1 MLIHFGVTPYLVF
14 DGDYLPSKAATEHER
29 EKKRDQ
35 SKKFGLE
42 MYHSGKV
49 AAAHKEL
56 QKAVDVTPLM
66 ARELIEELKSM
77 NISYVVAPYEAD
89 AQLAYLEQKGIISAV
104 LSEDSD
110 LLVFG
115 TKCLLTKLD
124 QYGDCVEINRED
136 FTSCR
141 EISLVGWSDTEFR
154 RMAILSGCDYL
165 RGIPKMGLMKAYR
178 LVRKYKDVEKIIRM
192 VQFDGQFCIPP
203 GYSEAFQQAE
213 RTFMHQR
220 IFCPLDQKL
229 RLFSDIDGEQPE
241 NFDYVGKETD
251 PAVAIEVAVGNLDPI
266 TKEPLIV
273 KKQKHSTISP
283 RTPYNARQSKNDE
296 NLSNKKGQSIETF
309 FKPKRTPLAELDPNC
324 FTPSPT
330 QLRLQQQQTN
340 ATWQSSTVPVD
351 LVAARSVQS
360 APSSSVVHASSITPS
375 STFLHNLTPTMPP
388 KRRRLCDDNLD
399 VLGSPPAGAACSAKS
414 RFFPT
419 QTCSDDLHTGN
430 GRRRRKQR
438 MGSMNIWSDDSIE
451 DAMANLP
458 DITPDNSRTP
468 ARRVAVYSET
478 LKTEIGSKGLPEGKP
493 QFVIVTREAGQAEN
507 DLEESVTSTESSD
520 TRVSTATSVT
530 SVAEEDISFILDAS
544 IKSDLA
550 ALTKTYL
557 YEPMNSSGDVEEK
570 KPVLHGDLPN
580 ANVSQALVAAAS
592 SVTEQD
598 CSNER
603 MADNLKITP
612 AEYQKA
618 LQARRPGLVRSNSL
632 TPLGK
637 LGAHALHQARSYSGS
652 SLLRDQ
658 VRSGREVMVPSSA
671 PAPGMRGTEKSQAQ
685 QKQELPKVVHH
696 RVAGANPDPYS
707 FCGPEMPPLPEVE
720 RSADALPVA
729 LEGEGVPPEAKGS
742 EDLMIPDSEGS
753 DVASISEQ
761 GSPRKP
767 KLDLAR
773 FGFCDI

>member
-29 EKKRDQ
+29 AKRRDE
-35 SKKFGLE
+35 SKRFGLE

-49 AAAHKEL
+49 TAAHKEL

-77 NISYVVAPYEAD
+77 NVSYIVAPYEAD

-141 EISLVGWSDTEFR
+141 EISLVGWSNTEFR

-192 VQFDGQFCIPP
+192 VQFDGQFCVPP

-220 IFCPLDQKL
+220 VFCPLDQKL
-229 RLFSDIDGEQPE
+229 KLFSEIDGEQPE

-251 PAVAIEVAVGNLDPI
+251 PAAAIEVALGNLDPI

-273 KKQKHSTISP
+273 KKQKHSTSSP
-283 RTPYNARQSKNDE
+283 RTPYNARQSSNVE
-296 NLSNKKGQSIETF
+296 NLSSKKWQTIETF
-309 FKPKRTPLAELDPNC
+309 FRPKRTPLAELDPNC

-340 ATWQSSTVPVD
+340 VTWQSSTIPVD
-351 LVAARSVQS
+351 PAARSVQS
-360 APSSSVVHASSITPS
+360 APSSSLAYASSSTPS
-375 STFLHNLTPTMPP
+375 NTFLHSLTPTLPP

-399 VLGSPPAGAACSAKS
+399 ALGSLPISAACGAKS
-414 RFFPT
+414 RFFPA
-419 QTCSDDLHTGN
+419 QMHVDGLNTGN
-430 GRRRRKQR
+430 CRRRRKQR
-438 MGSMNIWSDDSIE
+438 VGSMNIWSDDSIE

-458 DITPDNSRTP
+458 DVTPDNGGQLS
-468 ARRVAVYSET
+468 RRVAVYSEA
-478 LKTEIGSKGLPEGKP
+478 LEIETGLGSSSEEKP
-493 QFVIVTREAGQAEN
+493 RAVTVTQEVDQVAN
-507 DLEESVTSTESSD
+507 DSEESVISTGSYDS
-520 TRVSTATSVT
+520 RASTATSLT
-530 SVAEEDISFILDAS
+530 SVAQEDIPSTLDAS

-557 YEPMNSSGDVEEK
+557 YEPTNASEDVERETK
-570 KPVLHGDLPN
+570 LLLHKAQSN
-580 ANVSQALVAAAS
+580 ADASQALVAAS
-592 SVTEQD
+592 PPVTEQNP
-598 CSNER
+598 SKER
-603 MADNLKITP
+603 LADHLKITP

-618 LQARRPGLVRSNSL
+618 LQARRPDLARSNTL
-632 TPLGK
+632 TPLK
-637 LGAHALHQARSYSGS
+637 RLGAHALHRTRSYSGP
-652 SLLRDQ
+652 SLLCDQ
-658 VRSGREVMVPSSA
+658 VPSEGTKVPSSA
-671 PAPGMRGTEKSQAQ
+671 PAPNITEKTKSQTPPE
-685 QKQELPKVVHH
+685 QELPNLVHH
-696 RVAGANPDPYS
+696 RVAEAHPDPHIP
-707 FCGPEMPPLPEVE
+707 CDPERSPLPKIQK
-720 RSADALPVA
+720 SNDALPNTSEGQGA
-729 LEGEGVPPEAKGS
+729 LSEAKGS

-767 KLDLAR
+767 KLDLGR
-773 FGFCDI
+773 FAFCGV